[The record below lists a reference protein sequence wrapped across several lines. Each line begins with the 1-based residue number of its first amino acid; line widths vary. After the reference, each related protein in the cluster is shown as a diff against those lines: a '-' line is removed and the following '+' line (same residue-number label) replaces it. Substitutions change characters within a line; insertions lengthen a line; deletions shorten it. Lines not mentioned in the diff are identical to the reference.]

1 MTAAE
6 EAPFK
11 LVADVTAGSDANA
24 IQFNLKNG
32 VTDIAAATGM
42 NTAALENFDMG
53 YAGTANDNLTF
64 DVNATQG
71 KIARTTV
78 DLSTAQKAATVSW
91 TVAAGSHANA

>member
-1 MTAAE
+1 M
-6 EAPFK
+6 K
-11 LVADVTAGSDANA
+11 KIDLKKKAG
-24 IQFNLKNG
+24 
-32 VTDIAAATGM
+32 VVAAATGM

-53 YAGTANDNLTF
+53 YAGAANDNLTF

>member
-1 MTAAE
+1 MN
-6 EAPFK
+6 
-11 LVADVTAGSDANA
+11 AGTDENA

-32 VTDIAAATGM
+32 DTDIAAATGM

-53 YAGTANDNLTF
+53 YAGAANANLTF